1 MQDHMV
7 IQRFPLRQGQHRAK
21 HPAHHRGRQTRQLDG
36 PAGLAGIRLTDAFDL
51 LLHVRRDRSP
61 LPQEQAEAEPG
72 DKIPEQR
79 HNNAHHIEQ
88 EQPV

>member
-1 MQDHMV
+1 MQDHVV

-21 HPAHHRGRQTRQLDG
+21 HPAHHRGRQAGQLDG

-51 LLHVRRDRSP
+51 LLHVCWNGRP
-61 LPQEQAEAEPG
+61 LPQKQAEAEPREE
-72 DKIPEQR
+72 IPEQR